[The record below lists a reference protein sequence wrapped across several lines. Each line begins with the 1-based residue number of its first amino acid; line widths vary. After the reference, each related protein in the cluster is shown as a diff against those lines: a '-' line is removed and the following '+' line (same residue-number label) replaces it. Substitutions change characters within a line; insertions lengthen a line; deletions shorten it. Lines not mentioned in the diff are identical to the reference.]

1 MAVYDDYTLADHR
14 FQAAKATGHKTG
26 NAFEV
31 TGGNITGLLSGVA
44 LIGLGAF
51 ALGFAGYCIL
61 KIATHPWGV

>member
-31 TGGNITGLLSGVA
+31 TGGNITGLISGCA
-44 LIGLGAF
+44 MLIGFGF
-51 ALGFAGYCIL
+51 AVGFAGYCIL